1 MSGRAATAY
10 PGRHPAPWG
19 GAGSPSS
26 FGRQTAGI
34 EPLSSSISCVKSLY
48 SRMDMPPGGL
58 AVWSRRRERGDTRIC
73 ETVPSAPR
81 GPSDRSRTCVP
92 MVWIDINYTNTH
104 RPTARRRTRPL
115 GLRGAPRGTVGD
127 VPTAEGGEVA
137 VTARCMRAR
146 ACGELRLTRQY
157 EHDILPLMLAGG
169 ELFSTLNHRF
179 SVGQLATTASPTG
192 REGL

>member
-1 MSGRAATAY
+1 MVIRLRVACWPDAGSCRLQLRMREGRQKRSNPYLGRLIYSLRRSRGATGRYQGPTGAAAVAARVPRRPMDGSDAGPGKGKGLTLY
-10 PGRHPAPWG
+10 PPYPFPGRG
-19 GAGSPSS
+19 
-26 FGRQTAGI
+26 
-34 EPLSSSISCVKSLY
+34 
-48 SRMDMPPGGL
+48 
-58 AVWSRRRERGDTRIC
+58 RIC
-73 ETVPSAPR
+73 ESVPTAPR

-92 MVWIDINYTNTH
+92 MVWIDTKYTNTH

-157 EHDILPLMLAGG
+157 EHDILSLM
-169 ELFSTLNHRF
+169 
-179 SVGQLATTASPTG
+179 
-192 REGL
+192 